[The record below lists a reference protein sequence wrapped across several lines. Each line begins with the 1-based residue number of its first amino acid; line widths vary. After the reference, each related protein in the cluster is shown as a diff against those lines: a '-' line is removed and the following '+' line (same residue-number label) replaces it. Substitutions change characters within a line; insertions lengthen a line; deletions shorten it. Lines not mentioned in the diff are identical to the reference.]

1 MRGTKQKSFLASA
14 KTHLPEWYLAD
25 ARDQVLGRL
34 ATRVA
39 RVLMG
44 KHKPTYTPF
53 LDTGDFVVVLNA
65 EKVRLTGKK
74 LQQKVYKRFSG
85 YPGGQREVPVSD
97 LLARRPE
104 EVIRHAVLDML
115 PRGTL
120 GRQRITKLKVYRG
133 DKHPHE
139 AQLGKQPKVLEVR

>member
-14 KTHLPEWYLAD
+14 KTLTHEWYLVD
-25 ARDQVLGRL
+25 ARDRVLGRL

-39 RVLMG
+39 MVLMG

-53 LDTGDFVVVLNA
+53 LDTGDFVVVVNA
-65 EKVRLTGKK
+65 EKIRLTGKK
-74 LQQKVYKRFSG
+74 AQTKVYKRFSG
-85 YPGGQREVPVSD
+85 YPGGQQEVPFAD
-97 LLARRPE
+97 LLDRRPE

-120 GRQRITKLKVYRG
+120 GRQRIGKLKVYRG

-139 AQLGKQPKVLEVR
+139 AQLGKEPKVLEVR

>member
-1 MRGTKQKSFLASA
+1 MRGTKQKSFVASA
-14 KTHLPEWYLAD
+14 KTHRPGWYLVD
-25 ARDQVLGRL
+25 AKDRILGRL

-39 RVLMG
+39 MILMG

-53 LDTGDFVVVLNA
+53 LDTGDFVVILNA
-65 EKVRLTGKK
+65 DKIRLTGRKAE
-74 LQQKVYKRFSG
+74 QKVYKRFSG
-85 YPGGQREVPVSD
+85 YPGGQREIPFATRIASH
-97 LLARRPE
+97 PE

-133 DKHPHE
+133 TEHPHA
-139 AQLGKQPKVLEVR
+139 AQEPQPLEI